1 MQSKCFPLQPQLRLL
16 SANCHRN
23 IGPQDDVMVLPAWF
37 VPDNHAPM
45 AMISTMREGSFS
57 VV

>member
-1 MQSKCFPLQPQLRLL
+1 MLSTAATTSAS